1 MVTQKP
7 RRSPGEGG
15 VYEYRLRNGEKR
27 FYWKATIQVG
37 NERKPVVR
45 RGFKTRPEA
54 AKDMR
59 EALKKSDDG
68 TYADPGRVTVGEWLD
83 TWLAGLRTSPGT
95 RQSYGQMIRVTLK
108 PRIGDVKLA
117 KLSSTR
123 INALYRELE
132 ESGST
137 RGKPLAPRSVRL
149 AAAVL
154 SMSLRAAVEAEP
166 PLLSKNPAAKAT
178 PPRLDDQEAA
188 TPQAWSSQQ
197 LDAFLTWAAEHDP
210 EHVALWYVAAT
221 TGMRRGELLALD
233 WRDVKGDVISVYR
246 NARPG
251 PGGKP
256 VLGPT
261 KTRKSRTV
269 DLDDETVAVLKAWR
283 AKRGGVHL
291 GLVRDTA
298 PVFGNENGQR
308 LTPKTVSAAFDRAV
322 ARCRKALGED
332 ALPRLTLHGL
342 RHTMV
347 TIWLTAGVPVKVVA
361 ERAGHTVAM
370 MLTTYAHVIPGSQAA
385 AAKQVA
391 ALRRQTTPTGD
402 ETAADRP
409 NLRVLKGKN
418 PGQSA

>member
-1 MVTQKP
+1 M
-7 RRSPGEGG
+7 SIGG
-15 VYEYRLRNGEKR
+15 V
-27 FYWKATIQVG
+27 
-37 NERKPVVR
+37 RKPKLK
-45 RGFKTRPEA
+45 RGFKTRQEA
-54 AKDMR
+54 LKDMR
-59 EALKKSDDG
+59 ATLAQSDAG
-68 TYADPGRVTVGEWLD
+68 TLADPGRVTVGEWLD
-83 TWLAGLRTSPGT
+83 TWLAGLRISPGT
-95 RQSYGQMIRVTLK
+95 RQTYAQMIRVTLK
-108 PRIGDVKLA
+108 PRVGDVKLA

-123 INALYRELE
+123 LNALYRELE

-149 AAAVL
+149 AAAVM
-154 SMSLRAAVEAEP
+154 SMALRAAVEAEP
-166 PLLSKNPAAKAT
+166 PLLAKNPAAKAT
-178 PPRLDDQEAA
+178 PPRLNEELAA
-188 TPQAWSSQQ
+188 TPQAWSSEQ
-197 LDAFLTWAAEHDP
+197 LDAFLTWAAEHDQ

-233 WRDVKGDVISVYR
+233 WRDVNGDVISVYR

-269 DLDDETVAVLKAWR
+269 DLDEETVAVLKAWR
-283 AKRGGVHL
+283 AQRGGLHL
-291 GLVRDTA
+291 GLVQQGA
-298 PVFGNENGQR
+298 PVFGDENGQR
-308 LTPKTVSAAFDRAV
+308 LTPKNVSAAFDRAV

-332 ALPRLTLHGL
+332 ALPRLSLHGL

-361 ERAGHTVAM
+361 ERTGHTVAT
-370 MLTTYAHVIPGSQAA
+370 MLSTYAHVIPGSQAA

-391 ALRRQTTPTGD
+391 ALRRQSTPTGD